1 MVSPKT
7 STALIHS
14 MPLFD
19 TVRLASYGT
28 VLVFSLIMLGISGSV
43 FGSSPGIDVILALI
57 LLAASSIT
65 WVFMFPALLV
75 SIFRRGSF
83 LSWVAI
89 ELGICGFLWV
99 LWLAS
104 AAYTTSLSAG
114 IALNCDLASDIGA
127 ESSCRQYQ
135 AIQAFSWLNWVILFA
150 YIVLVIALAIKA
162 MNKGQSVWT
171 MEISDLSAAVSGGDS
186 NSATSNHVGKVVQ
199 DQPSHYQQPQYDQP
213 AQHHPQGMAQV

>member
-1 MVSPKT
+1 
-7 STALIHS
+7 

-114 IALNCDLASDIGA
+114 IALNCDLASDTGA

-135 AIQAFSWLNWVILFA
+135 AVQAFSWLNWVILFA

-162 MNKGQSVWT
+162 TNKGQSVWT
-171 MEISDLSAAVSGGDS
+171 MEIRDLSTAASGPTADEATNAAS
-186 NSATSNHVGKVVQ
+186 NNEDKTA
-199 DQPSHYQQPQYDQP
+199 QPDHYQQPQQNYQS
-213 AQHHPQGMAQV
+213 AQQYPHGVPEV

>member
-1 MVSPKT
+1 
-7 STALIHS
+7 

-19 TVRLASYGT
+19 TVRLASYAT
-28 VLVFSLIMLGISGSV
+28 VLVFSLIVLGISGYWVSLLQGTGTGLGTPASFSLAVSV
-43 FGSSPGIDVILALI
+43 
-57 LLAASSIT
+57 IT
-65 WVFMFPALLV
+65 WAFMFPALLV

-89 ELGICGFLWV
+89 ELGICGVLWV

>member
-1 MVSPKT
+1 
-7 STALIHS
+7 

-19 TVRLASYGT
+19 TVRLASYAT
-28 VLVFSLIMLGISGSV
+28 VLVFSLIVLGISGYWVGLFQGAGTGLGTPASFSLAVSV
-43 FGSSPGIDVILALI
+43 
-57 LLAASSIT
+57 IT
-65 WVFMFPALLV
+65 WAFMFPALLV
-75 SIFRRGSF
+75 STFRRGSF

-114 IALNCDLASDIGA
+114 MTLNCDLVSNTGA
-127 ESSCRQYQ
+127 ESICRQYQ
-135 AIQAFSWLNWVILFA
+135 AIQAFSWLNWLILFA
-150 YIVLVIALAIKA
+150 YIVLVIALAIKG

-171 MEISDLSAAVSGGDS
+171 MEISDLSAAVSGSGS
-186 NSATSNHVGKVVQ
+186 TSATSNHVGKVVQ
-199 DQPSHYQQPQYDQP
+199 DQPSHYQQPQYNQP